1 MKYKKILLCIREIVF
16 EIRRQEMERLD
27 VTEKIVHYISSN
39 NIAVEQIAKDTHI
52 SASKLRGETKDRLM
66 SAEFLTLCH
75 YLNVKPEDFQ

>member
-1 MKYKKILLCIREIVF
+1 MVC
-16 EIRRQEMERLD
+16 EIRRRKMERLD
-27 VTEKIVHYISSN
+27 VTEKIVQYISSN
-39 NIAVEQIAKDTHI
+39 NIEVEQIAKDTHI